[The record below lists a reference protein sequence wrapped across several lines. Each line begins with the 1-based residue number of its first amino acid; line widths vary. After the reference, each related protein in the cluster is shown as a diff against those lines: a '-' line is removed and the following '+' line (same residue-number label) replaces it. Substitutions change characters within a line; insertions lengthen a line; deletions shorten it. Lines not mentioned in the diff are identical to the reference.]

1 MPLARSD
8 VFYTK
13 PAIGDS
19 RGVTEPEG
27 PMRAS
32 LGARCVPIVLL
43 SVLVVVFLGARAL
56 PLGGRFIA
64 GADVLDYHFWNLLF
78 LRDQVFSGSLP
89 LWNPHVY
96 CGQPFLANPANFV
109 LYPPVLLYLVLPL
122 PWAFNVDLV
131 FHLILAATGTFYL
144 ARAVT
149 GSGSA
154 ALLAAVAFALG
165 SNMVDRVAAGHLVL
179 VHAAAWLPWILYF
192 IERALAADR
201 MRNLVLAGLLLGFQI
216 LSGYVQG
223 NLYTVYFAG
232 FYFLVRYLG
241 QPGRLNLARLTGSL
255 GALVVVPVIA
265 LGLAAVSLLPAWE
278 LLARSNRAVESYE
291 FSTQGSF
298 EPEYFF
304 TFLLPRSVNSPLD
317 VSLEFGC
324 YVGILPIVLACI
336 GGLWARNRR
345 VVMAWLL
352 MLLIAVTF
360 VLGANTPIYR
370 IYYWVLPMIA
380 KTRVPGRMLLLLVLF
395 VSILAGLGAQYLT
408 ENLEK
413 KRHLKFLIISLPVL
427 VLCLVGGAL
436 HFRLG
441 LMSRAMIQTYVLGG
455 LSFAALFALLGI
467 QNRRIAGGTL
477 VAVLFV
483 DLYVVNSNSL
493 PVIRYAD
500 VVSKLSYE
508 EFIEKDPGDYRVL
521 IPIGFS
527 TGNMSLAS
535 RCDAF
540 HCYNAGGYVPG
551 ALADIYTFLHVM
563 ADLPI
568 PDLVQ
573 HAPSLKLF
581 RTRTAFSS
589 RILGIK
595 YAVVNTGHGHGLAT
609 NPWHMPRATL
619 VHRATILPRY
629 TDHLAYLKDPGFD
642 PLKTVLLESDYDG
655 HARTLPDDAGEAVA
669 QDTVT
674 TVSYRPN
681 RIDLRTFSASSSY
694 LLLSELFYPGWTAL
708 VDGGR
713 VPILRAD
720 YLLRAIPLSA
730 GRHQVSVEFRP
741 KSLKIGGAI
750 TLVTLAG
757 LGTLWVMR
765 RRRTRSLRVAGSSGP
780 GT

>member
-1 MPLARSD
+1 
-8 VFYTK
+8 
-13 PAIGDS
+13 
-19 RGVTEPEG
+19 
-27 PMRAS
+27 MRAS

-109 LYPPVLLYLVLPL
+109 LYPPVMLYLVLPL

-179 VHAAAWLPWILYF
+179 VHAAAWLPWIFYF

-216 LSGYVQG
+216 LSGYAQG

-232 FYFLVRYLG
+232 FYFLVRCLG
-241 QPGRLNLARLTGSL
+241 QPGGLNLARLSRSL
-255 GALVVVPVIA
+255 GALVVVPVTA
-265 LGLAAVSLLPAWE
+265 VGLAAVSLLPAWE
-278 LLARSNRAVESYE
+278 LLARSNRAVESYK

-298 EPEYFF
+298 EPGYFF

-370 IYYWVLPMIA
+370 IYYWVLPLIA

-395 VSILAGLGAQYLT
+395 VSILAGLGAQVVT

-413 KRHLKFLIISLPVL
+413 RRHLKFLIIALPVF
-427 VLCLVGGAL
+427 VLCLLGGAL
-436 HFRLG
+436 HFRLA
-441 LMSRAMIQTYVLGG
+441 LTSKAMIQTYVVGG

-493 PVIRYAD
+493 PVTRYAD
-500 VVSKLSYE
+500 VVTKLSYE

-535 RCDAF
+535 RCNAF

-551 ALADIYTFLHVM
+551 VLDDVYTFLHVM
-563 ADLPI
+563 ADLPV
-568 PDLVQ
+568 PDLVR

-581 RTRTAFSS
+581 QTRTAFSS

-595 YAVVNTGHGHGLAT
+595 YAVVNTGHGLGLAT

-619 VHRATILPRY
+619 VHHATILPRY
-629 TDHLAYLKDPGFD
+629 TDHLATLKDPGFD
-642 PLKTVLLESDYDG
+642 PLKTVLLESDYQG
-655 HARTLPDDAGEAVA
+655 HARTLPDNAGEAAA
-669 QDTVT
+669 QDTVK

-681 RIDLRTFSASSSY
+681 RIDLRTFSASGSY
-694 LLLSELFYPGWTAL
+694 LLLSELFYPGWTAR

-730 GRHQVSVEFRP
+730 GRHEVSVEFRP

-757 LGTLWVMR
+757 LGTFWVVR
-765 RRRTRSLRVAGSSGP
+765 RRRPRSLAAAGSSGP
-780 GT
+780 SA